1 MPPKQ
6 KDVKKGPT
14 YKVPTLLKDIVP
26 LDIKEPP
33 REPKSLKIP

>member
-6 KDVKKGPT
+6 KEVKKGPT
-14 YKVPTLLKDIVP
+14 YKQATQLKDIVP
-26 LDIKEPP
+26 NDVKEPP